1 MDHIAIE
8 FKDGITSTLQ
18 YEVLNQRIE
27 IKQNELQSIKGEDK
41 KAIEDEKKD
50 TVALRQNIAV
60 A

>member
-27 IKQNELQSIKGEDK
+27 IKQNELKSIKGDEK

-50 TVALRQNIAV
+50 TVALR
-60 A
+60 